1 MRMVGPGG
9 QARQAS
15 ADSFSRFGGVFL
27 MGWRGPGEKT
37 NGVEG
42 SRPYTNGVEGSSGLG
57 GLPVPE
63 GRPLVLHPELW
74 SSDLSILYRE
84 SISLD
89 QADGPFGATP

>member
-1 MRMVGPGG
+1 
-9 QARQAS
+9 
-15 ADSFSRFGGVFL
+15 
-27 MGWRGPGEKT
+27 MGWM
-37 NGVEG
+37 G

-74 SSDLSILYRE
+74 SSDLSIFYRE

-89 QADGPFGATP
+89 PKKNDKSLGSEWPKSRFRMSKVSVQNEQSLGSE